1 MPPTGNTDIR
11 LGAITGVALG
21 RHSPGGAA
29 PPAGQIYRARVARV
43 EADGSCLLRVGGQTL
58 RLAPGMDLAVGQ
70 ELLLR
75 VTAGSDGPRFTVLR
89 SLPLS
94 DDGTRTAQNT
104 DPVVS
109 ALRVMASRQQPL
121 AGLLAW
127 LARPQ
132 SPALEA
138 AVALLRNSLT
148 SPRDLVQPERL
159 KDAVRDAGLLLEPR
173 LAAATAEPAV
183 FPGAISGDFKL
194 LLWRLLG
201 QDGGALDDGLREM
214 LEGLLAHISLRQL
227 RAIRQ
232 AEDGHFCW
240 TLELPLAW
248 GERLLP
254 IGITLRRERGLV
266 TADRPEAQSWEVE
279 FSLDAEPLG
288 ALTVHLYLRSQQ
300 ISVALEAERPTAV
313 AALGEELASLREA
326 LALQGFTVET
336 VISRPSDDR
345 SRGSA
350 AREFSEVSALG
361 SES

>member
-1 MPPTGNTDIR
+1 MPPTGSTDIR

-21 RHSPGGAA
+21 RHTPGGA
-29 PPAGQIYRARVARV
+29 PQQTGQIYRARVDRA
-43 EADGSCLLRVGGQTL
+43 EADGSYLLRVGGQTL

-70 ELLLR
+70 ELLIR
-75 VTAGSDGPRFTVLR
+75 MTANNAGPRFTVLR
-89 SLPLS
+89 SLPPTGE
-94 DDGTRTAQNT
+94 GTSAAQNT

-109 ALRVMASRQQPL
+109 ALQVMASRQQPL
-121 AGLLAW
+121 GGLLAW

-148 SPRDLVQPERL
+148 SPRELVQPERL
-159 KDAVRDAGLLLEPR
+159 RGAVQDSGLLLEPR

-183 FPGAISGDFKL
+183 FPGTISGDFKL

-201 QDGGALDDGLREM
+201 EDSGVLDDSLRQM

-227 RAIRQ
+227 RSIRQ
-232 AEDGHFCW
+232 AEDGHFYW

-248 GERLLP
+248 GEQLLP
-254 IGITLRRERGLV
+254 ISITLRRERGLV
-266 TADRPEAQSWEVE
+266 TADRPEAHRWEVE
-279 FSLDAEPLG
+279 FSLEAEPLG
-288 ALTVHLYLRSQQ
+288 ALTVHLYLRNQQ
-300 ISVALEAERPTAV
+300 ISVALEAERPAAA
-313 AALGEELASLREA
+313 AALGKELASLREA

-336 VISRPSDDR
+336 VISRPSDEG

-350 AREFSEVSALG
+350 ARAFSEVSDLG
-361 SES
+361 GEA